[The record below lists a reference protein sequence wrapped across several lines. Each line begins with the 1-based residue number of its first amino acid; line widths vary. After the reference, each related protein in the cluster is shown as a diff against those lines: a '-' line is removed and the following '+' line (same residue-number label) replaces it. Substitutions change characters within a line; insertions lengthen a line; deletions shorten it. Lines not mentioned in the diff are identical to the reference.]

1 MSDPATLRLKV
12 HRRTMSLDG
21 RYHTVL
27 SPRPGLEYR
36 FATNRFHETWHVL
49 SDRDGVRLL
58 GRLCWALAYQ
68 RRQGTL
74 ALIDPSLLVPN
85 PFDADPSSPIAILNN
100 DVGSLRRSATDD
112 LRAELPFRDAP
123 AGTVT
128 LNTRGLDEA
137 LRDVRAYRASEEKA
151 GHSWNEHQQRRW
163 IDKVNG
169 IVVIAAPPPVLRGW
183 GVALS
188 LLATPGFGGN
198 EGDAEILDRP
208 GGNGE
213 VQLIDDF
220 ADRVSRAL
228 RARERL
234 FPGREH
240 QDLDEDERCRVW
252 SETGRSN

>member
-1 MSDPATLRLKV
+1 MR
-12 HRRTMSLDG
+12 LDG
-21 RYHTVL
+21 RYYTVL
-27 SPRPGLEYR
+27 SPRPGLGCR

-49 SDRDGVRLL
+49 ADRDGIRLL
-58 GRLCWALAYQ
+58 ARLCWALAYQ
-68 RRQGTL
+68 RRPGTL
-74 ALIDPSLLVPN
+74 ALIDSSLLVPN

-100 DVGSLRRSATDD
+100 DLGSLRRSETDD
-112 LRAELPFRDAP
+112 LHAELPFRDAP

-151 GHSWNEHQQRRW
+151 GHSWNAHQQRRW

-169 IVVIAAPPPVLRGW
+169 IIVIAAPSPVLRGL

-188 LLATPGFGGN
+188 LLATPGAGGN
-198 EGDAEILDRP
+198 EGDAEVLDWP
-208 GGNGE
+208 KGTGE
-213 VQLIDDF
+213 IQLIDDF
-220 ADRVSRAL
+220 ADSVSRAV

-240 QDLDEDERCRVW
+240 QDLDDDERRRMW